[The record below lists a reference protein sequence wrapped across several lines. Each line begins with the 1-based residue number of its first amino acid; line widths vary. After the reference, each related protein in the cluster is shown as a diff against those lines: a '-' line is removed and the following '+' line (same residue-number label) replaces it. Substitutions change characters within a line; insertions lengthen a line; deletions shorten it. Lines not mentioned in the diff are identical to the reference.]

1 MSLNFLIAGGTGLI
15 GKAISAHL
23 LSAGHTVKVVT
34 RTPKSNNHVSWDSIK
49 SSGLPPSTQVVIN
62 TTGRSIGE
70 VNPLFCLPGP
80 YKQYIEEVFSSRIDT
95 TKILVKA
102 AQSISLKAFINASA
116 VGFYKPSL
124 TETFTEAAA
133 YEDHDMITRLVK
145 EWELAAQMPERKD
158 IKQYQLRL
166 GVVLAENS
174 NFVKSL
180 YPSHRVGL
188 GGPVASGRQWISW
201 IHLDDVVRIVQYLLD
216 PESSVPVG
224 PVNATAP
231 FACRQEAVSKAFS
244 EAVNAP
250 SLPFGPIRTPAFVA
264 KLILGSDRS
273 TLLLE
278 GQRVVPKKLLD
289 AGFNFKYPRLEDA
302 LEAIFQRRPTSV
314 PTD

>member
-1 MSLNFLIAGGTGLI
+1 GGTGLI
-15 GKAISAHL
+15 GKAISAQL

-34 RTPKSNNHVSWDSIK
+34 RTPKSNNHVTWDSIK

-70 VNPLFCLPGP
+70 VNPLFCLPGR

-102 AQSISLKAFINASA
+102 AQSFPLKAFINASA

-133 YEDHDMITRLVK
+133 YEDHGMITRLVK

-188 GGPVASGRQWISW
+188 GGPIASGRQWISW

-231 FACRQEAVSKAFS
+231 FACRQDAVSKAFS

-250 SLPFGPIRTPAFVA
+250 NLPFGPIRTPAFVA

-278 GQRVVPKKLLD
+278 GQRVVPQKLLD

-302 LEAIFQRRPTSV
+302 LEAIFQRRPTSI

>member
-1 MSLNFLIAGGTGLI
+1 MLGGVCLPAGLTQVNLRHIKAGTFSANQSGDHVRANTFMDVNSTVGYEASFRFAALGRFLIREPHESLLYTGGTD
-15 GKAISAHL
+15 
-23 LSAGHTVKVVT
+23 VE
-34 RTPKSNNHVSWDSIK
+34 TP
-49 SSGLPPSTQVVIN
+49 
-62 TTGRSIGE
+62 
-70 VNPLFCLPGP
+70 
-80 YKQYIEEVFSSRIDT
+80 
-95 TKILVKA
+95 
-102 AQSISLKAFINASA
+102 
-116 VGFYKPSL
+116 GFYKPSL

>member
-1 MSLNFLIAGGTGLI
+1 M
-15 GKAISAHL
+15 
-23 LSAGHTVKVVT
+23 
-34 RTPKSNNHVSWDSIK
+34 
-49 SSGLPPSTQVVIN
+49 
-62 TTGRSIGE
+62 
-70 VNPLFCLPGP
+70 
-80 YKQYIEEVFSSRIDT
+80 
-95 TKILVKA
+95 KA
-102 AQSISLKAFINASA
+102 AQSVHLKAFINASA

-133 YEDHDMITRLVK
+133 YEDHGMITRLVK

-166 GVVLAENS
+166 GVVLSENS

-188 GGPVASGRQWISW
+188 GGPIASGRQWISW

-231 FACRQEAVSKAFS
+231 FACRQDAVSKAFS

-250 SLPFGPIRTPAFVA
+250 NLPFGPMHTPAFVA

-278 GQRVVPKKLLD
+278 GQRVVPQKLLD